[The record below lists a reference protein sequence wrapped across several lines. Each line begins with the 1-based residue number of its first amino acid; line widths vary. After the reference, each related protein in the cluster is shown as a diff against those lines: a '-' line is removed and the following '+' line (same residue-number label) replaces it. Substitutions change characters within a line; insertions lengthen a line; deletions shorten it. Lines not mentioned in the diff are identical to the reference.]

1 MKKFILLLGIIAVS
15 FMFTSNTKNNNQAGE
30 KITICHIPPGN
41 PENAHAITIDVHAWP
56 AHEAHGDVIGDCS
69 QTSNGQEDIHKDEDV
84 IIPLD

>member
-1 MKKFILLLGIIAVS
+1 MKKFILLLGIITIS
-15 FMFTSNTKNNNQAGE
+15 FVFTSNTKDNEQAGD

-41 PENAHAITIDVHAWP
+41 PENAHSIEIDIHAWP

-69 QTSNGQEDIHKDEDV
+69 QTSNDREDLDKNEDV

>member
-15 FMFTSNTKNNNQAGE
+15 FMFTSNTKDNEQAGE

-41 PENAHAITIDVHAWP
+41 PDNAHAITISVNAWP

-69 QTSNGQEDIHKDEDV
+69 SNDDTIIDKDV
-84 IIPLD
+84 PISPL